1 MANLRID
8 NLSGDTITV
17 CFCGK
22 EYTVADEEKVTVDA
36 VEKGVHEMRVHR
48 TRVPME
54 TADSHEAGQLDI
66 KEKAE
71 KSERS
76 LHTQLD
82 AVFDV
87 NINASKTVVTVRT
100 KVRAKEK
107 VGIDV
112 IFSGYSIETSGGKVE
127 NFGLVFA
134 NKNVRKNFMN
144 NQIKEALLPVGLGG
158 IILFIMG
165 IFALRGNITGNPINL
180 GGRIFTLPWSIVLA
194 AVGLGFIGYSLYVII
209 YSMKI
214 AKHFDEK

>member
-8 NLSGDTITV
+8 NLSGDTVTV
-17 CFCGK
+17 LFCGK
-22 EYTVADEEKVTVDA
+22 EYTVADEEKVTVEA

-54 TADSHEAGQLDI
+54 TADSHEAEQLDI

-100 KVRAKEK
+100 KVKAKET

-112 IFSGYSIETSGGKVE
+112 IFSGYSVETSGGKVE
-127 NFGLVFA
+127 NFRLIFA
-134 NKNVRKNFMN
+134 NKNVKKRFIN
-144 NQIKEALLPVGLGG
+144 NQLKEALLPIGLGG
-158 IILFIMG
+158 IILLVMG
-165 IFALRGNITGNPINL
+165 IFALRGNITGNPINI
-180 GGRIFTLPWSIVLA
+180 GGRIFSLPWSIGLT
-194 AVGLGFIGYSLYVII
+194 AVGLGFEGYALYVII
-209 YSMKI
+209 YSLKI
-214 AKHFDEK
+214 AKQFDEK